1 SALLASLWGTTTVA
15 PLCGAGHLYLYQYH
29 GRNTFARG
37 HHYRLSECRTAV
49 AHVHENAARIREAV
63 THYPI
68 ARPCLVLGRE
78 GPAFAI
84 DCCSP
89 YCFTVVI
96 GPILSRATV
105 LLSPPSLS
113 VYRRA
118 TIHSRDGDE
127 HARYRQACIC
137 RNVTRRRVGALR
149 SALVGARGAM
159 RER

>member
-1 SALLASLWGTTTVA
+1 MMRRGLPARYPEDGPEARHGEDSALLASLWGTTTVA
-15 PLCGAGHLYLYQYH
+15 PLRGAGHLYLYQYH

-84 DCCSP
+84 D
-89 YCFTVVI
+89 
-96 GPILSRATV
+96 
-105 LLSPPSLS
+105 
-113 VYRRA
+113 
-118 TIHSRDGDE
+118 
-127 HARYRQACIC
+127 
-137 RNVTRRRVGALR
+137 
-149 SALVGARGAM
+149 
-159 RER
+159 